1 MPTGSDKTK
10 PSRNRK
16 LKQVKPHKEPMPPNN
31 LNSFS
36 DSRTGHVYN
45 TKQESPG
52 TEKGRRIKADPR
64 EVELEL
70 ELSSEQRPEDE
81 KVRPERAAHL
91 GGCRKGRRR

>member
-1 MPTGSDKTK
+1 
-10 PSRNRK
+10 
-16 LKQVKPHKEPMPPNN
+16 MPPNN

-64 EVELEL
+64 EVELG
-70 ELSSEQRPEDE
+70 LSSEQRPEDE
-81 KVRPERAAHL
+81 KGRPERAVHL
-91 GGCRKGRRR
+91 GGCRKGWRR